1 MKSFWGH
8 SRRDDWADISPMC
21 LEADA
26 RHDNDNA
33 AMAMELDMR
42 LAIAAMRLVGW
53 MTQLQPTTGVCC
65 WKLSRFKASGQLA
78 PRRLLASKRKKNYN
92 KGMG

>member
-1 MKSFWGH
+1 
-8 SRRDDWADISPMC
+8 MC

-53 MTQLQPTTGVCC
+53 MTQLQPTTGVVVGSLAVSKIRGSLRHEGC
-65 WKLSRFKASGQLA
+65 WRRKGKRTTTKEWDDLGWQENRFV
-78 PRRLLASKRKKNYN
+78 
-92 KGMG
+92 